1 MGACGLISVRLSVKR
16 MADFQTA
23 GLMLLGSAPVFI
35 GVGRMNGKPL
45 IVTHASSLLRGGA
58 EIAAEEVILRIGI
71 QYLTQITF
79 SYSADGGKTYEYIPS
94 GALSEG
100 AWKGARVALFTR
112 DGVGGAADFTDFR
125 YLHDGPGG
133 LDG

>member
-1 MGACGLISVRLSVKR
+1 

-23 GLMLLGSAPVFI
+23 GLMLFGKTPIFV
-35 GVGRMNGKPL
+35 GVSKMHGKPF
-45 IVTHASSLLRGGA
+45 IVTHTSSLLRGGEA
-58 EIAAEEVILRIGI
+58 IAAEEVTLRIGI
-71 QYLTQITF
+71 QHLTQVTF
-79 SYSADGGKTYEYIPS
+79 SYSADGGKTFNFLPA

-100 AWKGARVALFTR
+100 MWKGARAALFTR
-112 DGVGGAADFTDFR
+112 DGVGGMADFTDFR